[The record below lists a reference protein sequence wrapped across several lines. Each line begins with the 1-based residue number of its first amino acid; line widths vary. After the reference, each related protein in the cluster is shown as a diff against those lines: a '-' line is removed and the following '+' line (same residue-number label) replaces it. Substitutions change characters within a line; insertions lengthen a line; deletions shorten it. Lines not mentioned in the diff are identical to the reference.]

1 MQLGN
6 CSGRKPVSFMVH
18 GCNILE
24 VPIDLAGS
32 VAELAGVFVGRAV
45 RPADWGGRLTLAA
58 AAPVN

>member
-1 MQLGN
+1 MGKGSVIEMLRIG
-6 CSGRKPVSFMVH
+6 KEEKT
-18 GCNILE
+18 NILE
-24 VPIDLAGS
+24 IPIDLAGS

>member
-1 MQLGN
+1 M
-6 CSGRKPVSFMVH
+6 SFMVH